1 MLRFLIPVLLCTAT
15 VAALAELP
23 AVTTGTIADPYT
35 ILEFN
40 GSSPPTG
47 GASSGY
53 GNAAGKTLVSSGG
66 LSSYPIILTI
76 GQSLA
81 ASNSVN
87 SYATVNATALNFNI
101 YDGGTYHCDN
111 PVLGAS
117 GPDMADPGGGLQN
130 NSPNCPLADK
140 LITAGTYTGVIMV
153 TIAVDGTKA
162 ADWNSAPLTG
172 RITVAMK
179 RLNQIYGRVPTYV
192 VWHQGES
199 DANAGTS
206 GAAYTASVQAVASQF
221 RALFSFTGPFF
232 VSTETMVSNAVNSTI
247 QTAQANAVSAGL
259 HIVAGSNIDSLTG
272 GTNRQS
278 DGTHLTAAG
287 SLAFAGLDQT
297 IITNCK
303 NSSC

>member
-1 MLRFLIPVLLCTAT
+1 MFRFLIPALLCAAT
-15 VAALAELP
+15 VTAMAGLP
-23 AVTTGTIADPYT
+23 AVTTGTTADPYT
-35 ILEFN
+35 IVEFN
-40 GSSPPTG
+40 GASPPTG
-47 GASSGY
+47 GGGVGY

-76 GQSLA
+76 GQSLS

-117 GPDMADPGGGLQN
+117 GPDLPDPGGGLQN
-130 NSPNCPLADK
+130 NGPNCPLADK
-140 LITAGTYTGVIMV
+140 LITAGTYAGAIMV
-153 TIAVDGTKA
+153 PIAVDGTKA
-162 ADWNSAPLTG
+162 ADWNNSPLTG

-199 DANAGTS
+199 DTGTA
-206 GAAYTASVQAVASQF
+206 GAAYTTSVQAVASQF

-232 VSTETMVSNAVNSTI
+232 VSTETMVSNSVNATI

-272 GTNRQS
+272 GTNRQA

-287 SLAFAGLDQT
+287 SLAYAGLDQT
-297 IITNCK
+297 VITNCK
-303 NSSC
+303 NTSC